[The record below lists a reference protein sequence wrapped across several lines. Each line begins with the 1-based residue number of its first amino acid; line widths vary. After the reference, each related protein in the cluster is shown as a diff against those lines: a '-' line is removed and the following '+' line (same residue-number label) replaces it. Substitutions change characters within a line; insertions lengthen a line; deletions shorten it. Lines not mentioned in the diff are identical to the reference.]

1 MARAGHR
8 GSSFT
13 RVIASREEREM
24 EQSETETTA
33 ESERKRLVRSKIHVG
48 LAAVGTLSSVFGIGI
63 AIIGGINFDRTKV
76 LVGVGIIV
84 VSTILYVSML
94 FVAAD
99 D

>member
-1 MARAGHR
+1 M
-8 GSSFT
+8 
-13 RVIASREEREM
+13 VIASRAKERGM
-24 EQSETETTA
+24 ERSETESTVEA
-33 ESERKRLVRSKIHVG
+33 ERKRLIRSKIHVG

-76 LVGVGIIV
+76 LVGVGIII

-94 FVAAD
+94 FVASD